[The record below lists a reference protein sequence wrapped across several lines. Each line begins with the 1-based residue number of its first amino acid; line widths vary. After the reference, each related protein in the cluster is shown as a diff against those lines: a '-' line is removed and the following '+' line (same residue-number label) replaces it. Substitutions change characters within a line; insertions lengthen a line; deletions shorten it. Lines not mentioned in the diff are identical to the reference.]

1 MMLRLTCAAAAAL
14 VAHAAPSD
22 EQWRLLNSTSKQQ
35 CAYGTP
41 NNGCPKGQHCWSGS
55 CRCDCAAGPK
65 APCTLPPCAAP
76 TSGGALPCDVFA
88 KGGTPCVA
96 AHSMTRALYATYA
109 GPLYSLKKGSSTTDI
124 KVVSAGGVV
133 DGAAHAAF
141 CGAEG
146 ACILEKIYDQSP
158 LQNHLGIEHGAP
170 NLGPPRNEQDVGVNF
185 TDAGSKTTLGG
196 KPAYAAFFVGDN
208 SHGKTYVGQ
217 GYSNRTAKGTAVG
230 DEPQTSYALFSGK
243 HYNDGCCFDC
253 EPDPEPADISRRRRA
268 SRTPSHPRTQTTAQ
282 HATLHS
288 SRVAPGPMA
297 RACSVA
303 HRCLT
308 SQTATRRT
316 LRLTARQTSWRTGRW
331 KLSTL
336 GAAVRMMHMDVHS
349 HPLTC
354 THRSQA
360 GLSSAQILFWSAR
373 REFCARRCVRQTG
386 RCG

>member
-22 EQWRLLNSTSKQQ
+22 EQWRLLNITSKQQ

-282 HATLHS
+282 HATLYTAHVWR
-288 SRVAPGPMA
+288 RVRWRVRA
-297 RACSVA
+297 RLLIAVSP
-303 HRCLT
+303 
-308 SQTATRRT
+308 RR
-316 LRLTARQTSWRTGRW
+316 RQRGEHY
-331 KLSTL
+331 
-336 GAAVRMMHMDVHS
+336 G
-349 HPLTC
+349 
-354 THRSQA
+354 
-360 GLSSAQILFWSAR
+360 
-373 REFCARRCVRQTG
+373 
-386 RCG
+386 